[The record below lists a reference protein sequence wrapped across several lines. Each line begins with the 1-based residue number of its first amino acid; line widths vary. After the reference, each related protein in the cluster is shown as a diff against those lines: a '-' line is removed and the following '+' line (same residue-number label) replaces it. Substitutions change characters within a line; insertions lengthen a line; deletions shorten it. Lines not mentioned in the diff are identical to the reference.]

1 MSAKT
6 IKVSV
11 NNPTC
16 MEMAKDILVE
26 VIEKEGNDERNKE
39 RATKA

>member
-11 NNPTC
+11 NNPIC
-16 MEMAKDILVE
+16 MEIAKDVLVE
-26 VIEKEGNDERNKE
+26 VIEKEGNDERNKKH
-39 RATKA
+39 AKKA

>member
-1 MSAKT
+1 MSIKT

-11 NNPTC
+11 NNPIC

-26 VIEKEGNDERNKE
+26 VIEKEDNDERNKK
-39 RATKA
+39 RSKKA

>member
-11 NNPTC
+11 NNPMC

-26 VIEKEGNDERNKE
+26 VIEKEDNDERNKK
-39 RATKA
+39 RTKKT